1 MRIVVKLGL
10 FMNKILFP
18 ECKNAQI
25 ENYKKNKKKTKK
37 KKTKTKTKGAIK
49 NKPCASLQYMNLL

>member
-25 ENYKKNKKKTKK
+25 ENYKKKK
-37 KKTKTKTKGAIK
+37 KKQKQKE
-49 NKPCASLQYMNLL
+49 P